1 MHCFR
6 QEMPR
11 PHCTNDPCRVE
22 SKFLGS
28 ERWFSYL
35 YQMHNCVQLFATPWT
50 VAYQALLSMG
60 FYRQEYWSG
69 LPFPSPGDLPNPG
82 IEPISPV
89 ASSLQADSLLL
100 EPSGPLQNG
109 YYSLLHGGCLPW
121 NDSHYYSREWQRSLV
136 REELRKHAFSL
147 SRY

>member
-69 LPFPSPGDLPNPG
+69 LPFPSPGIFQTQGSNPY
-82 IEPISPV
+82 P
-89 ASSLQADSLLL
+89 LLL
-100 EPSGPLQNG
+100 LHCRQTLYYLSHLGLCKMVITLYYMEDACHEMTATITVENDNG
-109 YYSLLHGGCLPW
+109 LWLGK
-121 NDSHYYSREWQRSLV
+121 N
-136 REELRKHAFSL
+136 
-147 SRY
+147 